1 MLVETLDEA
10 IKVRADFRG
19 GEVTPLLFKRGGRDG
34 QTLRVKKVCARWED
48 TEREARRYYFSVEA
62 VLDSKLQ
69 TPNSKVRGENNKK
82 DAGVGRAGQGGD
94 IYEMHLD
101 AGTMTWRLDRVCL
114 AG

>member
-62 VLDSKLQ
+62 ILDSKLQ
-69 TPNSKVRGENNKK
+69 TPNSKVKGENNKR
-82 DAGVGRAGQGGD
+82 DAGAGGD
-94 IYEMHLD
+94 IYEIHLD

-114 AG
+114 TG